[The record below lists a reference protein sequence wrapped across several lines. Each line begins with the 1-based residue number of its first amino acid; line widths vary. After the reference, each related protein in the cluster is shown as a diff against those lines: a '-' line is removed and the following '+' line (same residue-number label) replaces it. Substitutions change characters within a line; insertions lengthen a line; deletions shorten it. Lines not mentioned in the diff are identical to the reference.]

1 MKIING
7 GSEACWADS
16 KITTLIT
23 EDENKIKM
31 FDLRPN
37 SMIFKDLMKN
47 TKLGDKTND
56 QMIIMIDKL
65 LSIVNCNA
73 FQNVK
78 KLILS
83 DNNLNDDHF
92 SLIKDKFVNFL
103 KKSNIETIDIRNN
116 NITEKT
122 IEDFNNL
129 NVKNVNNVNITI
141 LSGENDAVTN
151 DAVTNDAVTNDAVTN
166 EDSTISNINNAN
178 TNDTWKDSN
187 INEENVSL
195 FIPESLL
202 DGLSRLISDKN
213 DRKNILNDLI
223 TKLNEINIESNLK
236 KEEVKLPTMQ
246 TTRPTTEPSKLLG
259 IGFLGLGGGN
269 EIKSSGIKI
278 NIPKNTIFSFL
289 DMTSDKNDRIDNINN
304 FITSL
309 NDINF
314 ENKILER
321 EKLNYLRNIKQLY
334 AKGGDNKKNTKNK
347 KKSQKHSQKRSHKKT
362 YKKH

>member
-1 MKIING
+1 
-7 GSEACWADS
+7 
-16 KITTLIT
+16 
-23 EDENKIKM
+23 
-31 FDLRPN
+31 
-37 SMIFKDLMKN
+37 MIFKDLMKN

-56 QMIIMIDKL
+56 QMINMIDKL
-65 LSIVNCNA
+65 LSIVKCNA

-78 KLILS
+78 KIILS

-92 SLIKDKFVNFL
+92 NLIKDKFVIFL
-103 KKSNIETIDIRNN
+103 KNSNIEIIDIRNN

-129 NVKNVNNVNITI
+129 NVKNVNNVNISI
-141 LSGENDAVTN
+141 LAGENVAVPNVN
-151 DAVTNDAVTNDAVTN
+151 DV
-166 EDSTISNINNAN
+166 
-178 TNDTWKDSN
+178 NDTWKDSN

-202 DGLSRLISDKN
+202 DSLSRLISDKN
-213 DRKNILNDLI
+213 DRKNTLNNLI
-223 TKLNEINIESNLK
+223 TKMKEISIESNLK
-236 KEEVKLPTMQ
+236 EEQVKLPSVEAKPPPVET
-246 TTRPTTEPSKLLG
+246 SKLLG
-259 IGFLGLGGGN
+259 IGFLGLGGSN
-269 EIKSSGIKI
+269 EMKTSGIKI

-289 DMTSDKNDRIDNINN
+289 DMSSDKNNRIANINN

-309 NDINF
+309 SDINF

-334 AKGGDNKKNTKNK
+334 AKGGDNKKNIKNK
-347 KKSQKHSQKRSHKKT
+347 KKSQKQSQKRSHKKT

>member
-16 KITTLIT
+16 KITSLNN

-47 TKLGDKTND
+47 IKLGDKTND

-65 LSIVNCNA
+65 LSIVKCNA

-78 KLILS
+78 KIILS

-103 KKSNIETIDIRNN
+103 KNSNIETIDIRNN

-141 LSGENDAVTN
+141 LADENSASP
-151 DAVTNDAVTNDAVTN
+151 N
-166 EDSTISNINNAN
+166 ELPNENNVN

-202 DGLSRLISDKN
+202 DSLSRLISDKN
-213 DRKNILNDLI
+213 DRKNILNNLI
-223 TKLNEINIESNLK
+223 TKLKEINIESNLK
-236 KEEVKLPTMQ
+236 REEVKLPTMQ
-246 TTRPTTEPSKLLG
+246 TTTPTTEPSKLLG

-269 EIKSSGIKI
+269 DGNEIKTSGIKI

-334 AKGGDNKKNTKNK
+334 AKGGDNKKNIKNK

>member
-16 KITTLIT
+16 KITSLIT

-47 TKLGDKTND
+47 IKLGDKTND

-65 LSIVNCNA
+65 LSIVKCNA

-78 KLILS
+78 KIILS

-103 KKSNIETIDIRNN
+103 KNSNIETIDIRNN

-141 LSGENDAVTN
+141 LADENSASP
-151 DAVTNDAVTNDAVTN
+151 N
-166 EDSTISNINNAN
+166 ELPNENNVN

-202 DGLSRLISDKN
+202 DSLSRLISDKN
-213 DRKNILNDLI
+213 DRKNILNNLI
-223 TKLNEINIESNLK
+223 TKLKEINIESNLK
-236 KEEVKLPTMQ
+236 REEVKLPTMQ
-246 TTRPTTEPSKLLG
+246 TTTPTTEPSKLLG

-269 EIKSSGIKI
+269 DGNEIKTSGIKI

-334 AKGGDNKKNTKNK
+334 AKGGDNKR
-347 KKSQKHSQKRSHKKT
+347 KSQKHSQKRSHKKT

>member
-16 KITTLIT
+16 KITSLIT

-65 LSIVNCNA
+65 LSIVKCNA

-78 KLILS
+78 KIILS

-103 KKSNIETIDIRNN
+103 KNSNIETIDIRNN

-141 LSGENDAVTN
+141 LSGENH
-151 DAVTNDAVTNDAVTN
+151 AVTN

-202 DGLSRLISDKN
+202 DSLSRLISDKN
-213 DRKNILNDLI
+213 DRKNILNNLI
-223 TKLNEINIESNLK
+223 TKLKEINIESNLK
-236 KEEVKLPTMQ
+236 KEEVNLPTMQ
-246 TTRPTTEPSKLLG
+246 TTTPTTEPSKLLG

-269 EIKSSGIKI
+269 EIKTSGIKI

-309 NDINF
+309 NDIYF

-334 AKGGDNKKNTKNK
+334 AKGGDNKK
-347 KKSQKHSQKRSHKKT
+347 KSQKHSQKRSHKKT